1 MRQNRSLIVTTV
13 LFTLAVFNFF
23 RIKGNDEIRP
33 IQFLSIFVIGML
45 SVILIKGIA
54 EKIRGKK

>member
-1 MRQNRSLIVTTV
+1 MKQNRSLIVTTI

-23 RIKGNDEIRP
+23 RIKGNNEIRP

-54 EKIRGKK
+54 EKIRGNK